1 MKLGV
6 IGGLG
11 ADWREG
17 VERIRIAED
26 LGYEYAT
33 AGEAWNA
40 SILPFLTLAA
50 ANTERIRLGTSILN
64 CYSRTPAALAQ
75 EFVALDQI
83 SNGRMVLGL
92 GSSGANVIEH
102 FHGLPFEKP
111 LQRMREAVEIFGTLI
126 AGQKLDYDGEIFQL
140 RRGFQMNDPHPSSK
154 IPVWIAAISPKSIR
168 QTGEIADG
176 VIPIHWPK
184 QKFGALRGD
193 LEAAARE
200 AGKPDKTF
208 TIAPYTMVNVLDGHD
223 DDAKWQ
229 AARQNIWF
237 YVNRMG
243 VFYWQMLERNG
254 FESEVAA
261 SRKAFAEKDKA
272 ASFAAISERMI
283 RDLQCIGPIEEV
295 REQLRERSAA
305 GADLQ
310 LVYMPDGDR
319 ATVAQWLEALVS

>member
-168 QTGEIADG
+168 QTGEIAAS
-176 VIPIHWPK
+176 VPESWRLHWSSRCW
-184 QKFGALRGD
+184 GR
-193 LEAAARE
+193 RC
-200 AGKPDKTF
+200 T
-208 TIAPYTMVNVLDGHD
+208 
-223 DDAKWQ
+223 
-229 AARQNIWF
+229 
-237 YVNRMG
+237 
-243 VFYWQMLERNG
+243 QMSCVRR
-254 FESEVAA
+254 SP
-261 SRKAFAEKDKA
+261 SR
-272 ASFAAISERMI
+272 
-283 RDLQCIGPIEEV
+283 
-295 REQLRERSAA
+295 RSPHAW
-305 GADLQ
+305 GR
-310 LVYMPDGDR
+310 P
-319 ATVAQWLEALVS
+319 ATC